1 MTKHLNE
8 YYVSPYLLKDVIKE
22 FSTVSII
29 TEEKT
34 YKYDFYDKI
43 TVLRGNDEMEIYAY
57 EFNKDTDLLGI
68 ED

>member
-1 MTKHLNE
+1 
-8 YYVSPYLLKDVIKE
+8 LLKDVVKE

-34 YKYDFYDKI
+34 YKYDFYEKI
-43 TVLRGNDEMEIYAY
+43 TVLRGNEEMEIYAY